1 MNLRALG
8 DGMTATSSMRRTT
21 GRIAYYLPAIAVF
34 LGGLALWELAVR
46 IFSIERFLLPAP
58 SAIAGAFADNAEE
71 LLNAGLTTLV
81 EAAGGFAI
89 GLIAGLVV
97 AFLTARFAFARG
109 ALMPFAIAAN
119 AIPIVAFAP
128 IANSWFGIIS
138 PLSKMMIVALLVFF
152 PVMINVVRGLT
163 SAEPAALE
171 LMRSYASSDWTVVRK
186 VRIPAALPYFFTA
199 LKVSATLSL
208 IGAIVG
214 EYFGGASE
222 ALGRIIVENA
232 AFLRFSTA
240 WAAIIIAAA
249 LGIAFYLIIVALERL
264 VMPWH
269 ASVRG
274 R

>member
-1 MNLRALG
+1 M
-8 DGMTATSSMRRTT
+8 MRRL
-21 GRIAYYLPAIAVF
+21 GYYLPAVAVF
-34 LGGLALWELAVR
+34 VGGIVLWELVVR
-46 IFSIERFLLPAP
+46 VFSIERFLLPAP
-58 SAIAGAFADNAEE
+58 TAIAGAFADNASE
-71 LLNAGLTTLV
+71 LVGAGLTTLL
-81 EAAGGFAI
+81 EAMGGFAI
-89 GLIAGLVV
+89 GLAAGLLV
-97 AFLTARFAFARG
+97 AFVTARFAFARS
-109 ALMPFAIAAN
+109 AFMPFAIAAN

-128 IANSWFGIIS
+128 IMNSWFGIIS
-138 PLSKMMIVALLVFF
+138 PLSKMMIVAMLVFF
-152 PVMINVVRGLT
+152 PVMINTVRGLT
-163 SAEPAALE
+163 SADPAALE
-171 LMRSYASSDWTVVRK
+171 LMRSYATSDWTVVRK

-214 EYFGGASE
+214 EYFGGATE

-249 LGIAFYLIIVALERL
+249 LGIAFYLIIIGLERI

-274 R
+274 REV